1 MKRILIAAVTITVA
15 VTTPY
20 GIAAAQRRFVP
31 FAGGGLATGTGDLSQ
46 GTDNGWLAFAGVDVP
61 LGLTPGLTVGLTGSY
76 SHLPYRGAF
85 SEAMNIPA
93 VFGELGY
100 VIAAKSSSIVKP
112 YVRGGAGVQIRKYD
126 PGSTGYRK
134 QSDGGI
140 AFSAGG
146 GLQFLVS
153 STALFVGAHFVS
165 DADAGVLGFHGGLA
179 WPGRAAK

>member
-1 MKRILIAAVTITVA
+1 
-15 VTTPY
+15 
-20 GIAAAQRRFVP
+20 
-31 FAGGGLATGTGDLSQ
+31 
-46 GTDNGWLAFAGVDVP
+46 
-61 LGLTPGLTVGLTGSY
+61 
-76 SHLPYRGAF
+76 
-85 SEAMNIPA
+85 MNIPP
-93 VFGELGY
+93 VFGDLGY

-112 YVRGGAGVQIRKYD
+112 YVRGGAGEQIPKYD